1 MPLPKPSDKEE
12 KDEFV
17 SRCMSEIKTE
27 FPDQDK
33 RLAVCFSQW
42 EDKDKKK
49 EDSITMDTIERRMWP
64 NAEFR
69 LDGQGNKRKII
80 GHAAL
85 FNSPSEEM
93 GFFGHSFREQIA
105 PGAFRE
111 SIKRDDIRA
120 LWNHDPNFPL
130 GRNRSGTLILNE
142 DDKGLYFE
150 VSPPET
156 QWAKDLMVSIE
167 RGDVSQNSFG
177 FLINKKGDE
186 WNDDNSIR
194 TLKSVRLFDISPVT
208 YPAYPETE
216 VFVRSRGNV
225 YVSGIDRIIQHFD
238 QNPHVVVVPSDPDSK
253 PKTVEPDPTPLISQ
267 EVEIKLNEIMK
278 RRFKT

>member
-27 FPDQDK
+27 FPDNDQ
-33 RLAVCFSQW
+33 RLAVCFNQW
-42 EDKDKKK
+42 KEKDKK

-64 NAEFR
+64 KAEFR

-111 SIKRDDIRA
+111 SIKTDDIRA
-120 LWNHDPNFPL
+120 LWNHDPNYPL
-130 GRNRSGTLILNE
+130 GRNRSGTLTLRE

-150 VSPPET
+150 VSPPDT

-177 FLINKKGDE
+177 FIINKRGEE

-238 QNPHVVVVPSDPDSK
+238 PNPQVVVEPSNPDSK
-253 PKTVEPDPTPLISQ
+253 PKTVEPDPTPLISPD
-267 EVEIKLNEIMK
+267 VEIKLNEIMK